1 MAAIDPAAPRA
12 GADASTDPVA
22 VERERRR
29 ARRRHVGARV
39 AVYVTAVVAALLAA
53 FPFVVQG
60 IMVFK
65 HDQDLYAPGNNPF
78 VYNIDPTSEH
88 LGFLFGETSFMTFV
102 LNTLVVGAC
111 VVTITLLL
119 ALPAA
124 YSLARLP
131 LRWSG
136 ALAIAIFLVYLIP
149 PSLLFVSFSR
159 LVTDLGLQNSRWALV
174 VLYPTIT
181 VPVSVWLLIGFF
193 KSIPRD
199 IEEQAMVD
207 GYSRLTAFTR
217 VAVPLAFPG
226 IVAVVVFAFTLSAH
240 EFLYA
245 SAFISSTSEKTVSVG
260 VPTELVLG
268 DVFHWQELQAAALLV
283 ALPIAFVFNLLV
295 DRFVSGFT
303 MGAVKG

>member
-1 MAAIDPAAPRA
+1 MSRRSERTMSAA
-12 GADASTDPVA
+12 SVPV
-22 VERERRR
+22 ELQRRR
-29 ARRRHVGARV
+29 AQRRYVLSRIVVYAV
-39 AVYVTAVVAALLAA
+39 AILASLLAA
-53 FPFVVQG
+53 FPFIVEG
-60 IMVFK
+60 IITFK
-65 HDQDLYAPGNNPF
+65 RDQDLYAPGNNPF
-78 VYNIDPTSEH
+78 IYNLDPTTEH
-88 LGFLFGETSFMTFV
+88 LDYLFTSTGFLTFV
-102 LNTLVVGAC
+102 GNTVLVGGC
-111 VVTITLLL
+111 VVAITLLL

-131 LRWSG
+131 LRWGG
-136 ALAIAIFLVYLIP
+136 ALGIAIFLVYLIP

-159 LVTDLGLQNSRWALV
+159 LIANLGLQNTRWALV

-181 VPVSVWLLIGFF
+181 VPVSVWLLLGFF

-207 GYSRLTAFTR
+207 GYSRLAAFAR

-226 IVAVVVFAFTLSAH
+226 IVAVVVFAFTLSTH

-245 SAFISSTSEKTVSVG
+245 SAFVSSSDEKTVSVG
-260 VPTELVLG
+260 IPTELVLG

-283 ALPIAFVFNLLV
+283 ALPIALVFSLLLG
-295 DRFVSGFT
+295 RFVSGFT

>member
-1 MAAIDPAAPRA
+1 MAAVTGAAPA
-12 GADASTDPVA
+12 GTGTGVPI
-22 VERERRR
+22 ERLRRR
-29 ARRRHVGARV
+29 ARRRHVASRV
-39 AVYVTAVVAALLAA
+39 AIYAVAIVASLLAA
-53 FPFVVQG
+53 FPFIVEG
-60 IMVFK
+60 IITFK
-65 HDQDLYAPGNNPF
+65 RDQDLYAPGNNPF
-78 VYNIDPTSEH
+78 VYNLDPTTEH
-88 LGFLFGETSFMTFV
+88 LGYLFTSTGFTTFLV
-102 LNTLVVGAC
+102 NTLVVGVC
-111 VVTITLLL
+111 VVAITLLL

-136 ALAIAIFLVYLIP
+136 ALGITIFLVYLIP

-159 LVTDLGLQNSRWALV
+159 LVANLGLQDSRWALV

-181 VPVSVWLLIGFF
+181 VPVSVWLLMGFF
-193 KSIPRD
+193 KSVPRD

-207 GYSRLTAFTR
+207 GYSRLAAFWR

-245 SAFISSTSEKTVSVG
+245 SAFISSSSEKTVSVG

-283 ALPIAFVFNLLV
+283 ALPIAFVFSLLL

>member
-1 MAAIDPAAPRA
+1 VTAATTTAV
-12 GADASTDPVA
+12 PV
-22 VERERRR
+22 EEQRRR
-29 ARRRHVGARV
+29 ARRRHVASRV
-39 AVYVTAVVAALLAA
+39 AIYAVAITAALLAA
-53 FPFVVQG
+53 FPFIVEG
-60 IMVFK
+60 IITFK
-65 HDQDLYAPGNNPF
+65 RDQDLYAPGNNPF
-78 VYNIDPTSEH
+78 VYNLNPTTEH
-88 LGFLFGETSFMTFV
+88 LDYLFGSTGFLTFV
-102 LNTLVVGAC
+102 WNTLVVGAC
-111 VVTITLLL
+111 VVAVTLLL

-136 ALAIAIFLVYLIP
+136 ALAITIFLVYLIP

-159 LVTDLGLQNSRWALV
+159 LVSSLGLQNSRWALV

-181 VPVSVWLLIGFF
+181 VPVAVWLLLGFF

-199 IEEQAMVD
+199 VEEQAMVD
-207 GYSRLTAFTR
+207 GYSRVAAFWR

-226 IVAVVVFAFTLSAH
+226 IVAVIVFAFTLSTH

-245 SAFISSTSEKTVSVG
+245 SAFISSSSEKTVSVG
-260 VPTELVLG
+260 IPTELVLG

-283 ALPIAFVFNLLV
+283 ALPIAFLFNLLL

>member
-1 MAAIDPAAPRA
+1 V
-12 GADASTDPVA
+12 SPVTVP
-22 VERERRR
+22 VEQQRRR
-29 ARRRHVGARV
+29 AQRRYVMSRIVVYAV
-39 AVYVTAVVAALLAA
+39 AILASLLAA
-53 FPFVVQG
+53 FPFIVEG
-60 IMVFK
+60 IITFK
-65 HDQDLYAPGNNPF
+65 RDQDLYAPGNNPF
-78 VYNIDPTSEH
+78 VYNLDPTTEH
-88 LGFLFGETSFMTFV
+88 LDYLFTSTGFLTFV
-102 LNTLVVGAC
+102 GNTLLVGGFVVA
-111 VVTITLLL
+111 ITLLL

-131 LRWSG
+131 LRWGG
-136 ALAIAIFLVYLIP
+136 ALGIAIFLVYLIP

-159 LVTDLGLQNSRWALV
+159 LIANLGLQNTRWALV

-181 VPVSVWLLIGFF
+181 VPVSVWLLLGFF

-207 GYSRLTAFTR
+207 GYSRLAAFMR

-226 IVAVVVFAFTLSAH
+226 IVAVVVFAFTLSTH

-245 SAFISSTSEKTVSVG
+245 SAFVSSSDEKTVSVG
-260 VPTELVLG
+260 IPTELVLG

-283 ALPIAFVFNLLV
+283 ALPIALVFNLLLG
-295 DRFVSGFT
+295 RFVSGFT

>member
-1 MAAIDPAAPRA
+1 VSPA
-12 GADASTDPVA
+12 TVPV
-22 VERERRR
+22 EQQRRR
-29 ARRRHVGARV
+29 AQRRYVMSRIVVYAV
-39 AVYVTAVVAALLAA
+39 AILASLLAA
-53 FPFVVQG
+53 FPFIVEG
-60 IMVFK
+60 IITFK
-65 HDQDLYAPGNNPF
+65 RDQDLYAPGNNPF
-78 VYNIDPTSEH
+78 IYNLDPTTEH
-88 LGFLFGETSFMTFV
+88 LDFLFTSTGFLTFV
-102 LNTLVVGAC
+102 GNTLLVGGC
-111 VVTITLLL
+111 VVAITLLL

-131 LRWSG
+131 LRWGG
-136 ALAIAIFLVYLIP
+136 ALGIAIFLVYLIP

-159 LVTDLGLQNSRWALV
+159 LVANLGLQNTRWALV

-181 VPVSVWLLIGFF
+181 VPVSVWLLLGFF

-207 GYSRLTAFTR
+207 GYSRLAAFAR

-226 IVAVVVFAFTLSAH
+226 IVAVVVFAFTLSTH

-245 SAFISSTSEKTVSVG
+245 SAFVSSSDEKTVSVG
-260 VPTELVLG
+260 IPTELVLG

-283 ALPIAFVFNLLV
+283 ALPIALVFNLLLG
-295 DRFVSGFT
+295 RFVSGFT

>member
-1 MAAIDPAAPRA
+1 VRTATVPI
-12 GADASTDPVA
+12 
-22 VERERRR
+22 EQQRRR
-29 ARRRHVGARV
+29 AQRRYVLSRIVVYTV
-39 AVYVTAVVAALLAA
+39 AILAALLAA
-53 FPFVVQG
+53 FPFIVEG
-60 IMVFK
+60 IITFK
-65 HDQDLYAPGNNPF
+65 RDQDLYAPGNNPF
-78 VYNIDPTSEH
+78 IYNLDPTTEH
-88 LGFLFGETSFMTFV
+88 LDYLFTSTGFLTFV
-102 LNTLVVGAC
+102 GNTFLVGGC
-111 VVTITLLL
+111 VVAITLLL

-131 LRWSG
+131 LRWGG
-136 ALAIAIFLVYLIP
+136 ALGIAIFLVYLIP

-159 LVTDLGLQNSRWALV
+159 LIANLGLQNTRWALV

-181 VPVSVWLLIGFF
+181 VPVSVWLLLGFF

-207 GYSRLTAFTR
+207 GYSRLAAFAR

-226 IVAVVVFAFTLSAH
+226 IVAVVVFAFTLSTH

-245 SAFISSTSEKTVSVG
+245 SAFVSSSNEKTVSVG
-260 VPTELVLG
+260 IPTELVLG

-283 ALPIAFVFNLLV
+283 ALPIALVFNLLLG
-295 DRFVSGFT
+295 RFVSGFT

>member
-1 MAAIDPAAPRA
+1 MAAVTGASPAGTGTGVPI
-12 GADASTDPVA
+12 
-22 VERERRR
+22 ERLRRR
-29 ARRRHVGARV
+29 ARRRHVASRV
-39 AVYVTAVVAALLAA
+39 AIYAVAIVASLLAA
-53 FPFVVQG
+53 FPFIVEG
-60 IMVFK
+60 IITFK
-65 HDQDLYAPGNNPF
+65 RDQDLYAPGNNPF
-78 VYNIDPTSEH
+78 VYNLDPTTEH
-88 LGFLFGETSFMTFV
+88 LGYLFTSTGFTTFLV
-102 LNTLVVGAC
+102 NTLVVGLC
-111 VVTITLLL
+111 VVAVTLLL

-136 ALAIAIFLVYLIP
+136 ALGITIFLVYLIP

-159 LVTDLGLQNSRWALV
+159 LVANLGLQDSRWALV

-181 VPVSVWLLIGFF
+181 VPVSVWLLMGFF

-207 GYSRLTAFTR
+207 GYSRLAAFWR

-245 SAFISSTSEKTVSVG
+245 SAFISSSSEKTVSVG
-260 VPTELVLG
+260 IPTELVLG

-283 ALPIAFVFNLLV
+283 ALPIAFVFSLLL

>member
-1 MAAIDPAAPRA
+1 VTA
-12 GADASTDPVA
+12 GAITAAA
-22 VERERRR
+22 VDEATLEQQRRR
-29 ARRRHVGARV
+29 AQRRHVASRV
-39 AVYVTAVVAALLAA
+39 AVYVVAIVAALLAA
-53 FPFVVQG
+53 FPFIVEG
-60 IMVFK
+60 IITFK
-65 HDQDLYAPGNNPF
+65 RDQDLYAPGKNPF
-78 VYNIDPTSEH
+78 VYNLDPTTEH
-88 LGFLFGETSFMTFV
+88 LDFLFTETGFMTFV
-102 LNTLVVGAC
+102 ANTLVVGGC
-111 VVTITLLL
+111 VVAITLLL

-136 ALAIAIFLVYLIP
+136 ALGITIFLVYLIP

-159 LVTDLGLQNSRWALV
+159 LVSSLELQDSKWALV

-207 GYSRLTAFTR
+207 GYSRLAAFWR

-245 SAFISSTSEKTVSVG
+245 SAFVSSSNEKTVSVG
-260 VPTELVLG
+260 IPTELVLG

-283 ALPIAFVFNLLV
+283 ALPIAFVFNLLLE
-295 DRFVSGFT
+295 RFVSGFT

>member
-1 MAAIDPAAPRA
+1 MSRRSERTMSAA
-12 GADASTDPVA
+12 SVPV
-22 VERERRR
+22 ELQRRR
-29 ARRRHVGARV
+29 AQRRYVLSRIVVYAV
-39 AVYVTAVVAALLAA
+39 AILASLLAA
-53 FPFVVQG
+53 FPFIVEG
-60 IMVFK
+60 IITFK
-65 HDQDLYAPGNNPF
+65 RDQDLYAPGNNPF
-78 VYNIDPTSEH
+78 IYNLDPTTEH
-88 LGFLFGETSFMTFV
+88 LDYLFTSTGFLTFV
-102 LNTLVVGAC
+102 GNTLLVGGC
-111 VVTITLLL
+111 VVAITLLL

-131 LRWSG
+131 LRWGG
-136 ALAIAIFLVYLIP
+136 ALGIAIFLVYLIP

-159 LVTDLGLQNSRWALV
+159 LIANLGLQNTRWALV

-181 VPVSVWLLIGFF
+181 VPVSVWLLLGFF

-207 GYSRLTAFTR
+207 GYSRLAAFAR

-226 IVAVVVFAFTLSAH
+226 IVAVVVFAFTLSTH

-245 SAFISSTSEKTVSVG
+245 SAFVSSSDEKTVSVG
-260 VPTELVLG
+260 IPTELVLG

-283 ALPIAFVFNLLV
+283 ALPIALVFSLLLG
-295 DRFVSGFT
+295 RFVSGFT

>member
-1 MAAIDPAAPRA
+1 VTATTAP
-12 GADASTDPVA
+12 TVPV
-22 VERERRR
+22 EEQRRR
-29 ARRRHVGARV
+29 ARRRHFASRAVLYAV
-39 AVYVTAVVAALLAA
+39 AITAALLAA
-53 FPFVVQG
+53 FPFIVEG
-60 IMVFK
+60 IITFK
-65 HDQDLYAPGNNPF
+65 RDQDLYAPGNNPF
-78 VYNIDPTSEH
+78 IYNLDPTTEH
-88 LGFLFGETSFMTFV
+88 LDYLFTSTGFLTFV
-102 LNTLVVGAC
+102 WNTLVVGVC
-111 VVTITLLL
+111 VVAVTLLL

-136 ALAIAIFLVYLIP
+136 ALAITIFLVYLIP

-159 LVTDLGLQNSRWALV
+159 LVSSLGLQNSRWALV

-181 VPVSVWLLIGFF
+181 IPVSVWLLLGFF

-207 GYSRLTAFTR
+207 GYSRVAAFWR

-245 SAFISSTSEKTVSVG
+245 SAFISSSSEKTVSVG
-260 VPTELVLG
+260 IPTELVLG

-283 ALPIAFVFNLLV
+283 ALPIAFVFNLLLE
-295 DRFVSGFT
+295 RFVSGFT